1 MQPIVLDI
9 RSMMKTKIFEH
20 LVSVL
25 QTSGDIIESTTSDG
39 VFRLYL
45 LSELTLVVKQTNDN
59 TWEPDGITFELFGNE
74 FFLMPDG
81 SISVADEEMGQD
93 SVYALTDGN
102 LDKAVFDFLQWRVS
116 VLENL
121 HI

>member
-1 MQPIVLDI
+1 
-9 RSMMKTKIFEH
+9 MKTEIFEH

-59 TWEPDGITFELFGNE
+59 TWEPSGIIFELFGNE

-81 SISVADEEMGQD
+81 SISVTDEEMSQD

-116 VLENL
+116 VLEKL

>member
-1 MQPIVLDI
+1 
-9 RSMMKTKIFEH
+9 MKTEIFEH

-39 VFRLYL
+39 VFRLYS
-45 LSELTLVVKQTNDN
+45 LSELTLVSKQTNN
-59 TWEPDGITFELFGNE
+59 TWEPDGITFELFGTE

-102 LDKAVFDFLQWRVS
+102 LNKAVFDFLQWRVS
-116 VLENL
+116 VLEKL

>member
-1 MQPIVLDI
+1 
-9 RSMMKTKIFEH
+9 MKTKIFEH

-81 SISVADEEMGQD
+81 SISVTDEEMGQD
-93 SVYALTDGN
+93 SML
-102 LDKAVFDFLQWRVS
+102 
-116 VLENL
+116 
-121 HI
+121 

>member
-1 MQPIVLDI
+1 
-9 RSMMKTKIFEH
+9 MKTEIFEH

-39 VFRLYL
+39 VFRLYS
-45 LSELTLVVKQTNDN
+45 LSELTLVSKQVNN
-59 TWEPDGITFELFGNE
+59 TWESHGITFELFGNE
-74 FFLMPDG
+74 FFLTPDG
-81 SISVADEEMGQD
+81 SISVTDEEMGQD

-102 LDKAVFDFLQWRVS
+102 LNKAVFDFLQWRVS
-116 VLENL
+116 VLEKL

>member
-1 MQPIVLDI
+1 
-9 RSMMKTKIFEH
+9 MKTKIFEH
-20 LVSVL
+20 LVSAL
-25 QTSGDIIESTTSDG
+25 QDLGDIIENTTSDG

-45 LSELTLVVKQTNDN
+45 LSELTLVSKQMNN

-81 SISVADEEMGQD
+81 SISVTDEEMGQD

-116 VLENL
+116 VLEKL

>member
-1 MQPIVLDI
+1 MVLDI

-20 LVSVL
+20 LVSAL
-25 QTSGDIIESTTSDG
+25 QDLGDIIENTTSDG
-39 VFRLYL
+39 VFRLYS

-81 SISVADEEMGQD
+81 SISVTDEEMGQD

-102 LDKAVFDFLQWRVS
+102 LNKAMFDFLQWRVS
-116 VLENL
+116 VLEKL

>member
-1 MQPIVLDI
+1 
-9 RSMMKTKIFEH
+9 MKTKIFEH
-20 LVSVL
+20 LVLVL

-39 VFRLYL
+39 VFRLYS
-45 LSELTLVVKQTNDN
+45 LSELTLVSKQVNN
-59 TWEPDGITFELFGNE
+59 TWESHGITFELFGNE
-74 FFLMPDG
+74 FFLTPDG

-102 LDKAVFDFLQWRVS
+102 LNKAVFDFLQWRVS
-116 VLENL
+116 VLEKL

>member
-1 MQPIVLDI
+1 
-9 RSMMKTKIFEH
+9 MKTEIFEH
-20 LVSVL
+20 LVLVL

-39 VFRLYL
+39 VFRLYS
-45 LSELTLVVKQTNDN
+45 LSELTLVSKQVNN
-59 TWEPDGITFELFGNE
+59 TWESHGITFELFGNE
-74 FFLMPDG
+74 FFLTPDG

-102 LDKAVFDFLQWRVS
+102 LNKAVFDFLQWRVS
-116 VLENL
+116 VLEKL